1 MTVVWS
7 KRSGTKLAS
16 LQESQ
21 YHSVDLPVESSVSIE
36 IISGEIPPG
45 MALVGNSIQGIPN
58 EVARSTQFR
67 FVLRANNPS
76 GEIFDRTYSIEIV
89 GADDPVWITP
99 PDLLPVGKNGTFF
112 ILDSSP
118 VDYQLEALDTD
129 TAAGQQLRYF
139 IASDDGELPPGITLT
154 EDGRLVGVVDPIL
167 ALEKEAEQG
176 NYSEGRFDRYPYDFA
191 VQSTSGFSSFFY
203 DVNPF
208 DFQSPTQVP
217 KKLNRYYQFRVSVS
231 DGDSVAKREFRIF
244 VVGDDFLRADNV
256 IMQVGTGVFTADNT
270 YLRSPIWLTPS
281 ELGVK
286 RANNFI
292 TVFLETLD
300 PANVPGLITY
310 DLLSKNDDGTDT
322 ELPPGTEFDRNTGE
336 IFGRVPYQPAVTKTY
351 KFSVRARRI
360 ESGTNTIALQKFAF
374 EFISKNSQ
382 TIKINK
388 LQVSTNTV
396 VDKTF
401 SIGPNSY
408 KVISVNTF
416 DSDFDVLSLDKPLFT
431 DVLQGQEI
439 DLGTVLTASQ
449 EVADSEKT
457 FTLQL
462 IGEIDSTIS
471 WQTPRNLGSIPSN
484 YISILKVEAETNVPN
499 SFLLYTLESGSLP
512 PGLELAFSGEIIGK
526 VDNSKIDQNTVYEFS
541 VKARDQ
547 FGFSAIERTFI
558 LTVVNADDTVYSNIY
573 YKPLLPQQQRTEF
586 LRLVGDSEVFVSK
599 DIYRPQDSNFGI
611 QRDIKI
617 LIYAGIETK
626 TAEQYVAAAAKFAAR
641 KTLKIRDVKKAVAKQ
656 PGTNNEIYE
665 VVYLDVYDPYE
676 HSGDVAKQ
684 IKTGSNE
691 KITVDSIRTTTDND
705 LYDTESL
712 SYIFVGTRF
721 KPEYKIYFDALVS
734 IQTRLENIN
743 WQLTDDIS
751 IDTRDN
757 SSINV
762 NLERG
767 SSTNIFYR
775 PEYENTIRADSSIAL
790 ASDPVDKIRFISNTS
805 NIRDN
810 LRTVGETERQ
820 FLPLWMKTAQPG
832 TLQELGF
839 TMAVPLA
846 YCKPGTADRI
856 ISGIR
861 TKNIDFRQFQLEVDR
876 FLIDATEGNSNEQYI
891 VFSNYRHTIT

>member
-599 DIYRPQDSNFGI
+599 DIYRPQDSNF
-611 QRDIKI
+611 
-617 LIYAGIETK
+617 L
-626 TAEQYVAAAAKFAAR
+626 
-641 KTLKIRDVKKAVAKQ
+641 L
-656 PGTNNEIYE
+656 
-665 VVYLDVYDPYE
+665 
-676 HSGDVAKQ
+676 
-684 IKTGSNE
+684 E
-691 KITVDSIRTTTDND
+691 K
-705 LYDTESL
+705 
-712 SYIFVGTRF
+712 
-721 KPEYKIYFDALVS
+721 P
-734 IQTRLENIN
+734 
-743 WQLTDDIS
+743 
-751 IDTRDN
+751 
-757 SSINV
+757 
-762 NLERG
+762 
-767 SSTNIFYR
+767 
-775 PEYENTIRADSSIAL
+775 
-790 ASDPVDKIRFISNTS
+790 
-805 NIRDN
+805 
-810 LRTVGETERQ
+810 
-820 FLPLWMKTAQPG
+820 
-832 TLQELGF
+832 
-839 TMAVPLA
+839 
-846 YCKPGTADRI
+846 
-856 ISGIR
+856 
-861 TKNIDFRQFQLEVDR
+861 
-876 FLIDATEGNSNEQYI
+876 
-891 VFSNYRHTIT
+891 